1 MDMTMTVRS
10 WLELAKQ
17 RVSSL
22 DADLIL
28 LMVLQGQ
35 DRSLLTLHS
44 ERVLEQAEREMA
56 TKMLEM
62 RLRHVPMAYIMGWKS
77 FYGLDFM
84 VDSDVLIP
92 RPETEDLV
100 DLVLAKRPEQVLEVG
115 TGSGC
120 VAVAINV
127 ASKGEIGVVASD
139 ISQKALK
146 VARKNTKYHS
156 AKIKFEQSDLLQKF
170 DEIPEMVVANL
181 PYVNPLWEWVSPE
194 LKYEPV
200 RALFTED
207 NGLFLIK
214 RLMGEFVEIRDKM
227 SKQGNKKRAYLILEA
242 DLSQHE
248 QMIEY
253 AEKTWKLKYEE
264 TKGLIVVFSYQPD
277 TLQE

>member
-1 MDMTMTVRS
+1 MTVRS

-35 DRSLLTLHS
+35 DRSSLTLHS

-56 TKMLEM
+56 TRMLEM
-62 RLRHVPMAYIMGWKS
+62 RLRHVPMAYIIGWKS
-77 FYGLDFM
+77 FYGLEFM
-84 VDSDVLIP
+84 VNSDVLIP

-100 DLVLAKRPEQVLEVG
+100 DLVLMKQPDRVLEVG

-120 VAVAINV
+120 VAVAISV
-127 ASKGEIGVVASD
+127 ASKSEIKVVASD

-146 VARKNTKYHS
+146 VARKNAKYHS
-156 AKIKFEQSDLLQKF
+156 AKIKFIQSDLLQKF

-194 LKYEPV
+194 LKYEPEIG
-200 RALFTED
+200 RAH
-207 NGLFLIK
+207 
-214 RLMGEFVEIRDKM
+214 V
-227 SKQGNKKRAYLILEA
+227 
-242 DLSQHE
+242 
-248 QMIEY
+248 
-253 AEKTWKLKYEE
+253 
-264 TKGLIVVFSYQPD
+264 
-277 TLQE
+277 